1 MTNNQQLA
9 EKMRMKKAC
18 MERIALSLGREISA
32 SEASDIF
39 EGIRAGMVKVRQ
51 ADPDKWATMTLQER
65 ADAAGKLYLFGLMKL
80 RMSACGTGGRG
91 RKGREGQNA
100 GSG

>member
-9 EKMRMKKAC
+9 EKMRMKKEC

-65 ADAAGKLYLFGLMKL
+65 ADAAGKLYQASLKAEAEKIKQRAYLTVI
-80 RMSACGTGGRG
+80 R
-91 RKGREGQNA
+91 
-100 GSG
+100 